1 MPPKRKRSDRPSF
14 EGSRPSPHRPA
25 DAPMAQ
31 HDREDLPSRS
41 NMRGRTPRASF
52 SRRDS
57 ANSQSRPLSNSH
69 GPQSPPSLNLAHP
82 HQNNTT
88 PTRPQSASH
97 QAQPLTAKQPA
108 TSQAAATKQSSSPTA
123 PAPPGDGTSPK
134 ASTILAQYF
143 YDNLT
148 DDKVRGWAEKGR
160 QEIIQHGVQSRE
172 DVDITELSSLFQE
185 FVHAVLEG
193 RLGAADAGACVR
205 EILGEET
212 TTVTKDSESFAP
224 HTLLLDSLAIV
235 MDNKPD
241 LYQPAIRDFLIA
253 TGVSPTLMRQVL
265 DDSLL
270 QNLGLVR
277 DKFARLGV
285 RQATNL
291 LYRQANFNLLREES
305 EGYSKLITEIFSA
318 NSVPPPPPSEVFEKV
333 KALIGTFDLD
343 VGRVLDVTLDVA
355 AAVLIKQF
363 KFFVKF
369 LRTSSWWPSSC
380 LTDDSPFIGG
390 LPTWAHPDYPDWTTS
405 EEDEARNCELRQ
417 QRDVAFW
424 DRARQV
430 HIAAF
435 FELGGRRAAAQE
447 SLQAH
452 SAAAKDGQAMT
463 GDGWQQKWIK
473 ETGTLPASGNRVAAQ
488 LLGFKLRFYNSDIR
502 DKDDILPANLLYLSA
517 LLIKIGF
524 ISLIDLYPHL
534 SPADEKMDKVRDQE
548 MEKLDEEERAARG
561 GQMNALL
568 MAGVLPQGD
577 DDNPIAAVSARKEP
591 LKKMEADQKKQ
602 TSSETEKK
610 LPEPLEQ
617 KMSLLIQLLTI
628 GAIPESLFIL
638 GKFPWIPDV
647 SLDVLQRVHR
657 ILHVCLQKVYNESRP
672 WPLDSIQFPAK
683 NIADADQTGVV
694 KGSVRLSRL
703 PTKQLLRWPHPDN
716 SETSDN
722 RNYRFYLDEWSDNIP
737 VCQTVDDVFTLCDT
751 FLNIS
756 GVNIGKDEA
765 LLAKLAS
772 IGAKSLATDPSE
784 ANRARWQDLLRRLLL
799 PALSHTKANASV
811 VNAIWELVKQYP
823 LLTRYSLYA
832 EWFEGQISR
841 LPAMKKA
848 FARATSETRATMKR
862 VSLTNLSEMA
872 KRLAKTSYASPGIV
886 FKVAFE
892 QLESYSNLIEAFVE
906 CTKYFT
912 DLSYDVLVWSLLN
925 SLGKSRSRTQANHA
939 LTTSK
944 WLQALS
950 RFSGKVF
957 RRYPVLNPVPVLQY
971 VDDQLFNGNWTDLII
986 LKEFISSMGGIVDA
1000 IDFTDYQIL
1009 SMAGGPCLRRHTLVR
1024 AQDRRLENTKSSG
1037 RLVNALSHSNLAAR
1051 LLINLTQF
1059 RQTAIYN
1066 IAEERAHVKY
1076 LSSTI
1081 DDTHQIL
1088 IQYLDFLW
1096 SSLDADKFDL
1106 IIPSI
1111 PVLMR
1116 SYGLDPS
1123 LAFLI
1128 GRPSLA
1134 HHMFPWK
1141 GDRSKKDSCKA
1152 IKASTDKEGDTK
1164 MAESTE
1170 TEERQVANSQPP
1182 AAGDSASTE
1191 SPQKPDE
1198 TSLSRTALAVLQ
1210 PIVDAVQEKCPP
1222 ELWTKFTPEL
1232 YTTFWA
1238 LQLGD
1243 LSFPE
1248 HIYVKE
1254 RSKIMKEWTALS
1266 NDRSDM
1272 TRSGLNRKQEKR
1284 KELMDV
1290 QSSLIEELS
1299 EHGLRKAK
1307 WKFYLTKLFQSGFCE
1322 RAKADAVSDALFEQ
1336 CFLPRLLLSPTDA
1349 EFCFRFLKAL
1359 HDWNAP
1365 VFRLMSFY
1373 DRLFNANRLRSLI
1386 FMCTVREAEYLGR
1399 FLKLILEDLS
1409 RWHKNEVV
1417 PGEKD
1422 SNKTTKDGVR
1432 PGAYDQEGKGPA
1444 EQPRLGFSLSVN
1456 EQGKAD
1462 SFVEHVQFRDMLFR
1476 WHKNLNMALKSCLG
1490 GSEWMHIRNAI
1501 TILRTMIDF
1510 FPAVDFMATQ
1520 FMAQLQAISKR
1531 EAAPKATAESEE
1543 GDRVDLSVA
1552 AQAAMS
1558 ELQKRK
1564 GKLVMVQAFRSNA
1577 AGDSK
1582 GEQTQLTS
1590 ANESRKAAAGVAT
1603 PPTNASVEKSA
1614 TTRLRPTAPDFK
1626 PLPSKTLPTKLS
1638 AAEEEDGEVQDGR
1651 DAKGLKD
1658 SRDRTTSSGA
1668 VVKENLPAKPAESA
1682 RDSPRREDRTPLGP
1696 AQPSTPRPTGPSSAS
1711 SDARAH
1717 GKLPDRPTHNLPSR
1731 PDVPI
1736 PSNMSAERYG
1746 QQRGVE
1752 RREARDQRETR
1763 GPRDAREGWE
1773 GRESRD
1779 AREGRESQEGREQR
1793 QPETER
1799 SGRLREF
1806 LDRRMAEGAADGSRL
1821 ELAPQPGQVERDRPS
1836 ERDRRPVRSQDRHEE
1851 VQSQV
1856 ASGGPSSSAP
1866 AGPSEPA
1873 MNPERAAL
1881 VAQGGPDRRKADA
1894 DRQPRV
1900 PRPDASDSFDTHR
1913 AGPISDRHEAMYSA
1927 QARGRRDEGHERG
1940 SRGQSPRRVSRH
1952 AAESGPGGSFDER
1965 PVRPYPADQ
1974 RLPARDVR
1982 DRSPLGAPG
1991 YRAERPPMDRELD
2004 RGGEGMREASSGF
2017 HRTGPRGADYEH
2029 RLPPHHHD
2037 QNYGRLNAPPTS
2049 GDVPSGPRGR
2059 GRVSI
2064 RGAHASHS
2072 STPSRAEGRFGGPD
2086 TPRALTPERLPPT
2099 GPASG
2104 RGRRPYDYGAPAAP
2118 TGPSG
2123 APPAGHADRG
2133 RNLGPGPEGQPL
2145 KPVEMAPASAV
2156 HPDRLAQMGQNHPS
2170 SSHSSSHGPHPVG
2183 HGRHAGS
2190 GERQVSGPPRPSH
2203 GTTSTAEPVVPT
2215 GPALSNER
2223 TRNGGGRRQLAGINN
2238 MLQQAQSMPDLN
2250 RGRSGPQPR
2259 QFLGNSDAQVL
2270 TGGESSSTAGHE
2282 RGEGSWQDASGYTST
2297 NMMEGPLRREPS
2309 HRGER
2314 DSRMERPSRPS
2325 RRSSRERDRSPRSSR
2340 EDDGKEHG
2348 GEYRERRSIGG
2359 PDNIG
2364 AKEREVRRPGREM
2377 MGPPHVHGNGREL
2390 MTTRET
2396 RHRGEGGF
2404 VGHRPADDWASN
2416 GAGYRSS
2423 RGGPRDGGLRPPE
2436 ERRDGRDERGRK
2448 RRSEEG
2454 MGHLAS
2460 EREKRPRRG

>member
-1 MPPKRKRSDRPSF
+1 MPPKRKRSDRPSL

-31 HDREDLPSRS
+31 HDREDTSTRG
-41 NMRGRTPRASF
+41 NMRGRTPRGSF
-52 SRRDS
+52 NRRDS
-57 ANSQSRPLSNSH
+57 ANSHIRPLSNSH
-69 GPQSPPSLNLAHP
+69 GPQSPSSPSLTHP

-88 PTRPQSASH
+88 PTRPQSTSH
-97 QAQPLTAKQPA
+97 QAQSLAAKQPA
-108 TSQAAATKQSSSPTA
+108 TPQAPSTKHSSSPIATA
-123 PAPPGDGTSPK
+123 PPADGASFKP
-134 ASTILAQYF
+134 STILAQYF

-148 DDKVRGWAEKGR
+148 DDKVRCWAEKGR

-212 TTVTKDSESFAP
+212 STVTKDSESFAP

-241 LYQPAIRDFLIA
+241 LYQPAIRDFLMA
-253 TGVSPTLMRQVL
+253 TGVSSTLMRQVL

-318 NSVPPPPPSEVFEKV
+318 NSVPPPPPREVFEKV

-390 LPTWAHPDYPDWTTS
+390 LPTWAHPDYPDWVTS

-417 QRDVAFW
+417 QRDIAFW

-435 FELGGRRAAAQE
+435 FELGGRRGPTQE
-447 SLQAH
+447 ALQAH
-452 SAAAKDGQAMT
+452 SSAAKDGQAIP
-463 GDGWQQKWIK
+463 GDGWQQKWTK
-473 ETGTLPASGNRVAAQ
+473 ETGTLPPSGNRVAAQ

-534 SPADEKMDKVRDQE
+534 SPADEEMDKVREQE
-548 MEKLDEEERAARG
+548 MEKLETEERAARG

-577 DDNPIAAVSARKEP
+577 DDNPVAAVSARKEP
-591 LKKMEADQKKQ
+591 LKKAEPDQKKQ
-602 TSSETEKK
+602 TQSETEKK

-657 ILHVCLQKVYNESRP
+657 ILHVCIQKVYNESRP
-672 WPLDSIQFPAK
+672 SPLDSTQFPAK
-683 NIADADQTGVV
+683 NIADSDQTGVV

-722 RNYRFYLDEWSDNIP
+722 RNYRFYLDEWSDNVP

-772 IGAKSLATDPSE
+772 IGAKSLATDHSE

-823 LLTRYSLYA
+823 LLTRYSMYA

-925 SLGKSRSRTQANHA
+925 SLGKSRSRTQENHA

-1037 RLVNALSHSNLAAR
+1037 RLANALSHSNLAAR
-1051 LLINLTQF
+1051 LLINLAQF

-1066 IAEERAHVKY
+1066 IPEERAHIKY
-1076 LSSTI
+1076 LSSTV

-1116 SYGLDPS
+1116 SYGLDPN

-1141 GDRSKKDSCKA
+1141 GDRSKKDGAKA
-1152 IKASTDKEGDTK
+1152 TKASTDKEGDTK
-1164 MAESTE
+1164 MTESTE
-1170 TEERQVANSQPP
+1170 AEEQ
-1182 AAGDSASTE
+1182 
-1191 SPQKPDE
+1191 QKPDE
-1198 TSLSRTALAVLQ
+1198 TSLSRTALAILQ
-1210 PIVDAVQEKCPP
+1210 PIVDAVQEKVPA
-1222 ELWTKFTPEL
+1222 ELWAKFTPEL

-1243 LSFPE
+1243 LCFPE

-1254 RSKIMKEWTALS
+1254 RSKIMKEWSALS

-1290 QSSLIEELS
+1290 QGSLIEELS

-1322 RAKADAVSDALFEQ
+1322 KAKADAVSDALCEQ

-1373 DRLFNANRLRSLI
+1373 DRLFHANRLRSLI

-1409 RWHKNEVV
+1409 RWHKNEAV
-1417 PGEKD
+1417 PGEKE

-1432 PGAYDQEGKGPA
+1432 LGAYDQEGKGPA
-1444 EQPRLGFSLSVN
+1444 DQPRLGFSLSVN

-1501 TILRTMIDF
+1501 TVLRAIIDF
-1510 FPAVDFMATQ
+1510 FPAVDFMGTQ

-1531 EAAPKATAESEE
+1531 EAAPKATPESEE

-1564 GKLVMVQAFRSNA
+1564 GNLVMVQAFRSNA

-1582 GEQTQLTS
+1582 GEQSQLTS
-1590 ANESRKAAAGVAT
+1590 ANESRKATVAVAT
-1603 PPTNASVEKSA
+1603 PPASSNTEKGA
-1614 TTRLRPTAPDFK
+1614 TMRLRPTAPDFK
-1626 PLPSKTLPTKLS
+1626 PLPSKALPTKMS
-1638 AAEEEDGEVQDGR
+1638 TAEEEDGEVQDAR
-1651 DAKGLKD
+1651 DAKGLKEP
-1658 SRDRTTSSGA
+1658 RERTTSSA
-1668 VVKENLPAKPAESA
+1668 TVTKESLPPKPAESSA
-1682 RDSPRREDRTPLGP
+1682 RDSPRRDDRTPLGP
-1696 AQPSTPRPTGPSSAS
+1696 AQSSTPRPSGPSSAS
-1711 SDARAH
+1711 SEARTH

-1752 RREARDQRETR
+1752 RREGRDQRDIR
-1763 GPRDAREGWE
+1763 GPRDGREGWE

-1779 AREGRESQEGREQR
+1779 TREVREGQDGREQR

-1806 LDRRMAEGAADGSRL
+1806 LDRRMADGTPDGSRL
-1821 ELAPQPGQVERDRPS
+1821 EMAPQPGQVDRERPS

-1851 VQSQV
+1851 IQPHVS
-1856 ASGGPSSSAP
+1856 SGAPSSAP

-1881 VAQGGPDRRKADA
+1881 VAQGGPDRRRADN
-1894 DRQPRV
+1894 DRQPRMS
-1900 PRPDASDSFDTHR
+1900 RPDANDSFDTHR
-1913 AGPISDRHEAMYSA
+1913 AGPMSDRHETMYST
-1927 QARGRRDEGHERG
+1927 QNRGRRDEAHERG
-1940 SRGQSPRRVSRH
+1940 PRGQSPRRVSRH
-1952 AAESGPGGSFDER
+1952 GAEPGPGGANFDER
-1965 PVRPYPADQ
+1965 PVRPYPPDQ
-1974 RLPARDVR
+1974 RLPGRDVR

-1991 YRAERPPMDRELD
+1991 YRTDRPPMDRDPD
-2004 RGGEGMREASSGF
+2004 RGGEGMRDASSGF
-2017 HRTGPRGADYEH
+2017 HRSGPRGGPDYEH

-2059 GRVSI
+2059 GRVSL
-2064 RGAHASHS
+2064 RGSHGPHG
-2072 STPSRAEGRFGGPD
+2072 STPSRGEGRFGGPD

-2104 RGRRPYDYGAPAAP
+2104 RGRRPYEYSGPAPP

-2123 APPAGHADRG
+2123 GAPAPGG
-2133 RNLGPGPEGQPL
+2133 RNMGPGPDGAPS
-2145 KPVEMAPASAV
+2145 KPAEMAPSSGV
-2156 HPDRLAQMGQNHPS
+2156 HPDRLAQMGPNPS
-2170 SSHSSSHGPHPVG
+2170 SSHSSSHPPHAVS
-2183 HGRHAGS
+2183 HGRQAGS
-2190 GERQVSGPPRPSH
+2190 GDRQVSGPPRPSH
-2203 GTTSTAEPVVPT
+2203 ATSAAEQVVPT
-2215 GPALSNER
+2215 GPALSTER

-2250 RGRSGPQPR
+2250 RSRSGQQPR

-2270 TGGESSSTAGHE
+2270 TGGEASSTGGHE
-2282 RGEGSWQDASGYTST
+2282 RGEGSWQDAPGYSSG
-2297 NMMEGPLRREPS
+2297 NLVDGPPRREAS

-2314 DSRMERPSRPS
+2314 DNRMERPSRPS
-2325 RRSSRERDRSPRSSR
+2325 RRSSRERERSPPRSAR
-2340 EDDGKEHG
+2340 EDEGKEHG
-2348 GEYRERRSIGG
+2348 GDYRDRRPVGG
-2359 PDNIG
+2359 PDNVG
-2364 AKEREVRRPGREM
+2364 AKDREVRRPGREM

-2390 MTTRET
+2390 LTTREV
-2396 RHRGEGGF
+2396 RHRGDGGF
-2404 VGHRPADDWASN
+2404 VGHRTADDWASN

-2436 ERRDGRDERGRK
+2436 ERRDGRDDRGRK
-2448 RRSEEG
+2448 RRSEDG